1 VYKSTQT
8 TLDSFEALDA
18 HVEQRYKS
26 LGIPLL
32 TEIQRKSYRL
42 LVRGKS
48 ALLVAPTGSGK
59 TEAAVIPIFARL
71 AASGAAVMQKELGI
85 RMLYITPMRALN
97 RDIFRRII
105 NYAESE
111 GLKANVRHG
120 DTSQS
125 ARTQMLATPPDVL
138 ITTPE
143 TLGIILVS
151 RKFSRFLSDL
161 QVVVIDEVH
170 EILGSERGA
179 HLSISLERLQRIA
192 KNKEIMRVGLS
203 ATVGDLEEAASF
215 LVGTNRKCAI
225 ITDTVARGHD
235 IGVSYVGGNLSK
247 VATSIL
253 EYIKEEKGDDK
264 STLVFT
270 NTRDEAEFLGA
281 VLKAKSPEIPVEV
294 HHGSLSK
301 ESRET
306 TESSLRGG
314 KAEIVVC
321 TSSLELGLDIG
332 GVNLVVQVGSPRQ
345 SVKLIQ
351 RIGRSRHRIR
361 ERAHGRIIA
370 HRLDDELEGQ
380 AIVERIEKSSLEVTH
395 VQQKPLD
402 VLAHHL
408 AGLALEENS
417 FPIEEA
423 LRLTREAYP
432 FRDTT
437 REDLDSVAT
446 ILERQGIIRYD
457 TEVIKRRGPRTY
469 EYYFSNISMIPDIQ
483 QFDVIDVSTKKIVG
497 RLDQVFVGEYGEAG
511 KPFVLKGNSWR
522 IISIDDDKK
531 ILFAEPI
538 SRDLTTI
545 PYWVGELIPVE
556 LETAQIVGR
565 MRRLVLI
572 NQENKITVSKDQ
584 RERIVQSASVLGGG
598 IPDERSI
605 VIEKK
610 KASTTVVVHACF
622 GTKINQTLATLLS
635 TLLSAKIGYLVET
648 KSDSYRIVLSTNGPL
663 EARHISE
670 ALKENMVIP
679 DILNAS
685 IIGTHPLN
693 WKTWYVSKKFGII
706 DKSAEYDRRAA
717 RLIQERFKGTAL
729 YSEII
734 RELFQEKYDLEGT
747 KKVMELLREGKLDLR
762 IALVDEY
769 SQLARPIL
777 EFASSFA
784 ALPLTMEKTILDLVK
799 SRLGNVKHKFLC
811 LSCGRYESIK
821 KTDDIKEPIV
831 CPLCHSRL
839 VTETF
844 SSDLE
849 LPKIILKRK
858 AGKQLDE
865 EEEKKYR
872 RAWKTSSLIQNF
884 GKRAVVI
891 LSGFG
896 VGVDT
901 AARIIRRTGDEE
913 QFYRNIYLAEKN
925 YVATRGF
932 WQD

>member
-1 VYKSTQT
+1 M
-8 TLDSFEALDA
+8 
-18 HVEQRYKS
+18 
-26 LGIPLL
+26 
-32 TEIQRKSYRL
+32 

-71 AASGAAVMQKELGI
+71 AANAGPPRPQQKTLGI

-105 NYAESE
+105 SYAEAE
-111 GLKANVRHG
+111 GLRADLRHG
-120 DTSQS
+120 DTSAS
-125 ARTQMLATPPDVL
+125 ARAKMLVTPPDVL

-143 TLGIILVS
+143 TLGIILAS
-151 RKFSRFLSDL
+151 RKFGRFLSEL
-161 QVVVIDEVH
+161 EVVVIDEVH

-179 HLSISLERLQRIA
+179 HLAISLERVQRIS
-192 KNKEIMRVGLS
+192 KNKDIMRVGLS

-215 LVGTNRKCAI
+215 VVGTNRKCAI
-225 ITDTVARGHD
+225 LTDSAARGHD
-235 IGVSYVGGNLSK
+235 INLEYVSGNLTNL
-247 VATSIL
+247 AEAIL
-253 EYIKEEKGDDK
+253 DYIKEQRGEDK

-306 TESSLRGG
+306 TESILRSGG
-314 KAEIVVC
+314 SGIVVC

-332 GVNLVVQVGSPRQ
+332 DVNLVVQVGSPRQ
-345 SVKLIQ
+345 AVKLIQ
-351 RIGRSRHRIR
+351 RVGRSRHRIR
-361 ERAHGRIIA
+361 ERAIGKLFA
-370 HRLDDELEGQ
+370 SRLDDELEGR
-380 AIVERIEKSSLEVTH
+380 AIIERVDKSSLEVTT
-395 VQQKPLD
+395 VQEKPLD
-402 VLAHHL
+402 VVAHHI
-408 AGLALEENS
+408 AGLALEES
-417 FPIEEA
+417 SVRVEDV
-423 LRLTREAYP
+423 LSLMKEAYP
-432 FRDTT
+432 FRDLSS
-437 REDLDSVAT
+437 DDVHSVAT
-446 ILERQGIIRYD
+446 ILEHQGIIRYD

-469 EYYFSNISMIPDIQ
+469 QYYFSNISMIPDIQ
-483 QFDVIDVSTKKIVG
+483 QFDVLDVSTKKIVG

-511 KPFVLKGNSWR
+511 KPFVLKGNTWR
-522 IISIDDDKK
+522 IVSIDDDKK
-531 ILFAEPI
+531 ILYAEPM

-545 PYWVGELIPVE
+545 PFWVGELIPVE
-556 LETAQIVGR
+556 LETTQLVGKLRREIVKSEGYVNVSQEQIN
-565 MRRLVLI
+565 RL
-572 NQENKITVSKDQ
+572 KD
-584 RERIVQSASVLGGG
+584 SAVILGG
-598 IPDERSI
+598 IPDEKT
-605 VIEKK
+605 VMIERK
-610 KASTTVVVHACF
+610 KASTTIVVHACL
-622 GTKINQTLATLLS
+622 GTKINQTLATILS

-648 KSDSYRIVLSTNGPL
+648 KSDSYRIVLSTNGAL
-663 EARHISE
+663 EAKHVAD
-670 ALKENMVIP
+670 ALKEDVVISE
-679 DILNAS
+679 ILNAS

-693 WKTWYVSKKFGII
+693 WKTWHVSKKFGII

-717 RLIQERFKGTAL
+717 RLIQDRYRGTAL
-729 YSEII
+729 YSEVL
-734 RELFQEKYDLEGT
+734 RELYHEKYDVKATTE
-747 KKVMELLREGKLDLR
+747 VMNQLREGRLALR
-762 IALVDEY
+762 IAEVDDFSEI
-769 SQLARPIL
+769 ARPIL

-799 SRLGNVKHKFLC
+799 TRLGNVKHKFLC
-811 LSCGRYESIK
+811 LSCGRYESVQ
-821 KTDDIKEPIV
+821 KTDDVKEPII

-844 SSDLE
+844 SSDIE
-849 LPKIILKRK
+849 LPKIIQKK
-858 AGKQLDE
+858 KSGKTLTDD
-865 EEEKKYR
+865 EEKKFR

-884 GKRAVVI
+884 GKKAIVI

-901 AARIIRRTGDEE
+901 AARIIRRTGDED